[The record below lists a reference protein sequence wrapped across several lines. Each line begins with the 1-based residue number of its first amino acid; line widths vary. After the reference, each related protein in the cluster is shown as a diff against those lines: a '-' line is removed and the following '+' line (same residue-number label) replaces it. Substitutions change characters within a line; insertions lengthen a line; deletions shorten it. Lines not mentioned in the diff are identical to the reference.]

1 MEFLSYLGS
10 SVRPLHLHF
19 IKRLAGKYIF
29 VERNEIG
36 MKWDRNEAR
45 LGETLT
51 GIGRRTVRETKMWT
65 GNGTG
70 NVQREGECKISFNYI
85 NYPKC
90 LAANVLHRERGRE
103 RGQGKEK

>member
-1 MEFLSYLGS
+1 M
-10 SVRPLHLHF
+10 RPLHLHF

-45 LGETLT
+45 LGETVT
-51 GIGRRTVRETKMWT
+51 GIGRGTVRETKMWT

-103 RGQGKEK
+103 REGRGRESEREGEREAA

>member
-1 MEFLSYLGS
+1 M
-10 SVRPLHLHF
+10 RPLHLHF

-29 VERNEIG
+29 VERNAIG

-45 LGETLT
+45 LGETVT
-51 GIGRRTVRETKMWT
+51 GIGRGKVRETKMWT

-90 LAANVLHRERGRE
+90 LAANVLHRGRE
-103 RGQGKEK
+103 RAGEGEVRERQRRGYAVRV

>member
-1 MEFLSYLGS
+1 M
-10 SVRPLHLHF
+10 RPLHLHF

-45 LGETLT
+45 LGETVT
-51 GIGRRTVRETKMWT
+51 GVGRGTVTVRETKMWT

-90 LAANVLHRERGRE
+90 LAANVLHRERGQRRE
-103 RGQGKEK
+103 SEREAA

>member
-1 MEFLSYLGS
+1 M
-10 SVRPLHLHF
+10 
-19 IKRLAGKYIF
+19 
-29 VERNEIG
+29 ERNAIG

-45 LGETLT
+45 LGETVT
-51 GIGRRTVRETKMWT
+51 GIGRGTVTVRETKMWT

-103 RGQGKEK
+103 REGRGRESEREGEREAA

>member
-1 MEFLSYLGS
+1 
-10 SVRPLHLHF
+10 
-19 IKRLAGKYIF
+19 
-29 VERNEIG
+29 

-45 LGETLT
+45 LGVETET
-51 GIGRRTVRETKMWT
+51 GIERGTVTGRETKMWT

-90 LAANVLHRERGRE
+90 LAANVLHRERE
-103 RGQGKEK
+103 RAEEGKVR